1 MLFRAAHA
9 NTGASPVQRK
19 RYPGTKS
26 AKNLNMTDLVEA
38 IGKIPLKTDMK
49 TKSSEFSNRSKK
61 TSPQASNDDIAT
73 NGHSAVAAAIF
84 SKTDRKK
91 QEIQFKA
98 KT

>member
-1 MLFRAAHA
+1 MLSRAAHT

-49 TKSSEFSNRSKK
+49 TKGIIYLTPS
-61 TSPQASNDDIAT
+61 ICCII
-73 NGHSAVAAAIF
+73 HIF
-84 SKTDRKK
+84 LILLFGVVYD
-91 QEIQFKA
+91 
-98 KT
+98 